1 MILIVSFRGVHFIFM
16 SLSLAPGFSQVWT
29 MAKRQTRFNGF
40 TRAEKPLNRLNFS
53 FFPQSPG

>member
-1 MILIVSFRGVHFIFM
+1 M